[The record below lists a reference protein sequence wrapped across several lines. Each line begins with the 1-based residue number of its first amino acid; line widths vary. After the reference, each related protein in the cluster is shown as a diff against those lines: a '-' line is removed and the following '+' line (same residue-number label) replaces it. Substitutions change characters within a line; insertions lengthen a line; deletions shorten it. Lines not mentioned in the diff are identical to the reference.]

1 MSLFWQERRFR
12 ELHKSPGRGE
22 STERNERSELRKSP
36 RYDVN
41 YLAHVEPDGVGSPF
55 NCIICEISSGGAKLI
70 IDERHRL
77 PSEFTLVFRR
87 RCRIVHRT
95 DGKTGV
101 QFVP

>member
-12 ELHKSPGRGE
+12 ELHKNSPRSE
-22 STERNERSELRKSP
+22 SPERNVRPEFRQSQ
-36 RYDVN
+36 RYEVN
-41 YLAHVEPDGVGSPF
+41 YLAHVDPDMGSSF
-55 NCIICEISSGGAKLI
+55 NCIICELSSGGAKLI
-70 IDERHRL
+70 VDARHRL
-77 PSEFTLVFRR
+77 PNEFTLVFRR

>member
-1 MSLFWQERRFR
+1 MSQFGQDKRF
-12 ELHKSPGRGE
+12 G
-22 STERNERSELRKSP
+22 ELRESSTRCEGAELRQSP
-36 RYDVN
+36 RYEVN
-41 YLAHVEPDGVGSPF
+41 YLAHVEPEGKGSPF

-70 IDERHRL
+70 IDERHPL
-77 PSEFTLVFRR
+77 SGEFTLVFRR

>member
-1 MSLFWQERRFR
+1 MSLFWKERRFR
-12 ELHKSPGRGE
+12 ELHKSPVRSE
-22 STERNERSELRKSP
+22 STERNERADLRKSP

-41 YLAHVEPDGVGSPF
+41 YLAHVEPDGVGSQF
-55 NCIICEISSGGAKLI
+55 NCIICEISAGGAKLI
-70 IDERHRL
+70 IDERHSF
-77 PSEFTLVFRR
+77 PGEFTLVFRR